1 MQMSVSVSGCH
12 TVHSSKSM
20 LISMLIKECVYPSPQ
35 VRAAQYLL
43 FHAFCLIPKLI
54 FDKVSCILTF
64 TEAFGLLNSHSSQ
77 CFWLR
82 QELKLSLCVCVF
94 LFGTIFLSQALKLSS
109 RYI

>member
-64 TEAFGLLNSHSSQ
+64 TKSSLLTKFLAPSSGAQ
-77 CFWLR
+77 VVTM
-82 QELKLSLCVCVF
+82 CVCPSARHN
-94 LFGTIFLSQALKLSS
+94 LCPSGLSQGLF
-109 RYI
+109 